1 MIGQLLG
8 GHYRIVKSLGKGG
21 FGETYL
27 AVDLH
32 LPDRPQRVVKQLK
45 PQSNNPL
52 VLETAKK
59 LFDRE
64 AQVLYELGSHDRIPS
79 LFAHFE
85 EDEQFFLVEEFV
97 PGHDLSYEIAVGK
110 QLSESQVIFLLR
122 DIAEVLAFVHQNRV
136 IHRDIKP
143 SNLIRRQADGKIV
156 LIDFGAVKQ
165 VSTQIVDT
173 GGLVTTSTVAI
184 GTQNYMPS
192 EQRQGNPQ
200 FSSDVYALG
209 MLCIQALTGVEPSKL
224 PLEPNS
230 LEIIWRDRPGLP
242 SETQLQVDPKLADIL
257 DQMVLYDFRKR
268 YGSAAEVLQAIDSLT
283 AAPEPPGTSA
293 VGVKPD
299 RSLKWNPKIVLPLVL
314 LGGAIAILFGA
325 TKLVFQPDIPV
336 SPYENTQYG
345 IKLNYPQNWDKQ
357 ENANIITKEV
367 VTLVSPR
374 ASDSD
379 KFLETVSVTVEDL
392 PSPKSL
398 EEYTSF
404 AKQEIQQN
412 NQDVQIQSE
421 GEDTLA
427 GNKAYRIIYTRSDG
441 EVKLKTMAIWTL
453 KNFKAYAVI
462 YEAELGEYDRF
473 LNEAEKIIKSLQV
486 QSN

>member
-64 AQVLYELGSHDRIPS
+64 AEVLYQLGSHDRIPS

-85 EDEQFFLVEEFV
+85 EDRQFFLVEEFV
-97 PGHDLSYEIAVGK
+97 PGHDLSHEIILGK
-110 QLSESQVIFLLR
+110 QLSEPEVISLLR
-122 DIAEVLAFVHQNRV
+122 DTLEVLAFVHQNHV

-143 SNLIRRQADGKIV
+143 SNLIRRQSDGKIV

-165 VSTQIVDT
+165 VSNQVVDT
-173 GGLVTTSTVAI
+173 GGFVTNTVAI

-200 FSSDVYALG
+200 FSSDIYALG

-230 LEIIWRDRPGLP
+230 LEIVWRDRTALP
-242 SETQLQVDPKLADIL
+242 SEAWTQVNPKLADIL

-268 YGSAAEVLQAIDSLT
+268 FRSAAEVLQALDRLTGTASATAASVSLT
-283 AAPEPPGTSA
+283 PG
-293 VGVKPD
+293 
-299 RSLKWNPKIVLPLVL
+299 RSPGWNYKTVLPVVL
-314 LGGAIAILFGA
+314 LGSAIAIFLVVAKLF
-325 TKLVFQPDIPV
+325 FQPDIPLV
-336 SPYENTQYG
+336 SYENSQYG
-345 IKLNYPQNWDKQ
+345 IKVNYPQNWDKQ
-357 ENANIITKEV
+357 ENSNIITKEV

-374 ASDSD
+374 TNDAD

-404 AKQEIQQN
+404 AKQEIKQN
-412 NQDVQIQSE
+412 NQDVQILSE
-421 GEDTLA
+421 GEATLA
-427 GNKAYRIIYTRSDG
+427 GNKAYQLIYTRLDG
-441 EVKLKTMAIWTL
+441 QVKLKTMAVWTL
-453 KNFKAYAVI
+453 KNFKAYAVV
-462 YEAELGEYDRF
+462 YEAEIGQFDRF
-473 LNEAEKIIKSLQV
+473 LNQAESIMKSLQV
-486 QSN
+486 ESK

>member
-45 PQSNNPL
+45 PQSHNPL

-64 AQVLYELGSHDRIPS
+64 AQVLYELGIHDRIPS

-85 EDEQFFLVEEFV
+85 EDEEFFLVEEFV

-230 LEIIWRDRPGLP
+230 LEIIWRERTGLP
-242 SETQLQVDPKLADIL
+242 SETQLQIDPKLGDIL
-257 DQMVLYDFRKR
+257 DKMVLYDFRKR
-268 YGSAAEVLQAIDSLT
+268 YGSAAEVLEAIDRLT
-283 AAPEPPGTSA
+283 AAPVSPST
-293 VGVKPD
+293 PD
-299 RSLKWNPKIVLPLVL
+299 LGPTPARSPKWNPKIILPLVL

-325 TKLVFQPDIPV
+325 TKLIFQPDIPLA
-336 SPYENTQYG
+336 PYENTQYG
-345 IKLNYPQNWDKQ
+345 IKLNYPQNWNKQ
-357 ENANIITKEV
+357 ETANIITKEV

-374 ASDSD
+374 SSDSD
-379 KFLETVSVTVEDL
+379 KVLETVSVTVEDL

-398 EEYTSF
+398 EEYTNF

-427 GNKAYRIIYTRSDG
+427 GNKAYRITYTRLDG
-441 EVKLKTMAIWTL
+441 EVKLKTTAIWTL

-462 YEAELGEYDRF
+462 YEAQLEEYDRF

-486 QSN
+486 ESN